1 MDLVAVPNR
10 LLCLMLN
17 GRCIFSCPFRKVVVH
32 FSKLVSCCLDSKLC
46 FFYRVCIAKNNVS
59 MKK

>member
-32 FSKLVSCCLDSKLC
+32 FSKLVSCSLDSNC
-46 FFYRVCIAKNNVS
+46 VFFIVYALQKI
-59 MKK
+59 MFP